1 MDQNYTEEEV
11 KQATKLFFYAKDEN
25 HYNERVVWVVADEAE
40 WCGKEM
46 NRLFAKFLFMKASG
60 QHDVA
65 NAMDETIIRITGWS
79 FDTYLVNTFLRSQ
92 SEYDPINDIIK
103 ESETTGEY

>member
-11 KQATKLFFYAKDEN
+11 RQAAKLFNEAKDER
-25 HYNERVVWVVADEAE
+25 HYNERLVWQVADEAE

-46 NRLFAKFLFMKASG
+46 NRLFAKYLFVRG
-60 QHDVA
+60 TRQHEVA
-65 NAMDETIIRITGWS
+65 DAMDETIIRITGWS

-92 SEYDPINDIIK
+92 
-103 ESETTGEY
+103 ETEDE